1 METRI
6 RPYGESDL
14 MAIQKIW
21 NSVVEG
27 GDAFPGETPLSLQE
41 CRDYFAR
48 QSLTAVAETEGR
60 VAGLYI
66 LHPNNI
72 GRAGHIANA
81 SYAVASSARG
91 RGIGE
96 ALVRHSLGQ
105 LRPHGFTGL
114 QFNAVVS
121 TNRTAIALYEKL
133 GFTRVGT
140 IPGGFRLPDG
150 SFVDIYLYFH
160 AAPEGD
166 GARPQGVR
174 PHGAAGQ
181 GGAAGEA

>member
-91 RGIGE
+91 RGVGE
-96 ALVRHSLGQ
+96 ALVRHSLSQ
-105 LRPHGFTGL
+105 
-114 QFNAVVS
+114 
-121 TNRTAIALYEKL
+121 
-133 GFTRVGT
+133 
-140 IPGGFRLPDG
+140 
-150 SFVDIYLYFH
+150 FH
-160 AAPEGD
+160 AAPEGA

-181 GGAAGEA
+181 DGAAGEA

>member
-27 GDAFPGETPLSLQE
+27 GDAFPGETPLSLRE

-81 SYAVASSARG
+81 SYAVASSR
-91 RGIGE
+91 
-96 ALVRHSLGQ
+96 
-105 LRPHGFTGL
+105 
-114 QFNAVVS
+114 
-121 TNRTAIALYEKL
+121 
-133 GFTRVGT
+133 
-140 IPGGFRLPDG
+140 
-150 SFVDIYLYFH
+150 
-160 AAPEGD
+160 
-166 GARPQGVR
+166 ARPGASGRRWCGTASASCAPTGSRGCSSTRWSAPIER
-174 PHGAAGQ
+174 P
-181 GGAAGEA
+181 